1 MKQIAHKN
9 LTWIDIEQPTEKD
22 VEFLKKNFHFHP
34 VVLAEVIPPSRRSK
48 VEHYDHFLFMV
59 LHIPVFNPVKRTTV
73 PAELDIFV
81 TKTHLITVHYGYLPP
96 LDGFLKKCGANAAL
110 KEKYFS
116 EGAGALLYHLVE
128 QIFNFYHPQLSYI
141 NKNIDVIEEQIFKG
155 REKAMIHQI
164 SLAKREILDFRR
176 IIRPQ
181 HSILESLL
189 RKGPKFFGAEM
200 AIYFS
205 DLIGD
210 FDRIFNTLDHYKET
224 IESLEHTN
232 ESLVSNKLNEM
243 MRLLTIFSTILL
255 PLSFITQIFNMTMT
269 ATVDFL
275 NTPMMF
281 WLINIFILFV
291 GIFMYAFFKLK
302 KWL

>member
-1 MKQIAHKN
+1 
-9 LTWIDIEQPTEKD
+9 
-22 VEFLKKNFHFHP
+22 
-34 VVLAEVIPPSRRSK
+34 
-48 VEHYDHFLFMV
+48 
-59 LHIPVFNPVKRTTV
+59 
-73 PAELDIFV
+73 
-81 TKTHLITVHYGYLPP
+81 
-96 LDGFLKKCGANAAL
+96 
-110 KEKYFS
+110 
-116 EGAGALLYHLVE
+116 
-128 QIFNFYHPQLSYI
+128 
-141 NKNIDVIEEQIFKG
+141 
-155 REKAMIHQI
+155 MIHQI

-243 MRLLTIFSTILL
+243 LRLLTIFSTILL
-255 PLSFITQIFNMTMT
+255 PLTLITGIFNMTMT
-269 ATVDFL
+269 ETVDFL
-275 NTPMMF
+275 QTPMMF
-281 WLINIFILFV
+281 WLVNIFILSV
-291 GIFMYAFFKLK
+291 GVFMYSFFKLK
-302 KWL
+302 RWL